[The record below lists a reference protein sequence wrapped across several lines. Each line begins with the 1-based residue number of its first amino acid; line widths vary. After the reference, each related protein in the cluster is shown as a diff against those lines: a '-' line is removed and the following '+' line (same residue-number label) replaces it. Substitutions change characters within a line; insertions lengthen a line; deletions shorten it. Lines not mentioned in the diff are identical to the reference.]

1 MVNQKIRRGE
11 IRMSLSKVALSN
23 REEEQKSLNAIFY
36 SIDKSESIIF
46 NAGAGAGK
54 TYALIESLKYVIRNY
69 EKNLKKH
76 NQQIICITYTNV
88 ATKEVKERLG
98 NTDLV
103 LVSTIHER
111 IWGLIKEYQKEL
123 VEIHK
128 EKLEDEISNLKQKL
142 KIAREYSKY
151 RELEDDLKGKFE
163 KIMIENKELFFQNY
177 SVTAAELKKSFKTIL
192 NDYPD
197 ILKNVSNFKKIVN
210 TIYKLDRYRKCYEN
224 IISNKKGYKSVEYN
238 SIYNNDQLHKMRISH
253 DTLLDYGLK
262 IIEKYDLL
270 KQIII
275 DKYPF
280 VFIDEYQD
288 TDEKVVLIMSYLEQ
302 YAKKISHNIFIS
314 YFGDTAQNIY
324 DGGVGSKITKIH
336 SGLKSINKVFNRRS
350 TKEVIEVIN
359 KIRNDNIQQISIY
372 DDCEGGSVK
381 FYTGTSDN
389 VKDLLDKYI
398 HEWKITTKNQL
409 HCLVLTNKIVAEY
422 SGFKNIYEA
431 FKETDKYK
439 GINYNQLNTELFSND
454 LSKLG
459 EIPKLLFNIV
469 RLQNNLLNKTT
480 SVMDISPKES
490 LFDDMSIEG
499 LKKLIKSLKE
509 HKGKTLGEYIESI
522 STVYSQVNDENYKK
536 IIDWTFGFE
545 NITFELFKNYL
556 IGKLFNQTS
565 DDDIDHANTTIQKM
579 LKVDIAEY
587 GLWYK
592 FIMDKQEEKVI
603 YHTYHGTK
611 GREFDNVIIIM
622 ENAFGRN
629 RDYFN
634 FFFENSL
641 HSDGLEDER
650 ERNLEKIKNLLY
662 VSCSRA
668 IKNLRVIYIDDVTS
682 FESGIKEIFGEIYLF
697 SNN

>member
-1 MVNQKIRRGE
+1 
-11 IRMSLSKVALSN
+11 MSLSKVLLSN
-23 REEEQKSLNAIFY
+23 REEEQKSLNAIFN

-128 EKLEDEISNLKQKL
+128 EKLEDEILNLKQKL
-142 KIAREYSKY
+142 KIGREYSKY

-192 NDYPD
+192 NDYSD
-197 ILKNVSNFKKIVN
+197 ILKNVSNFRKIVN

-238 SIYNNDQLHKMRISH
+238 SIYNSDQLHKMRISH

-270 KQIII
+270 KQIIM

-302 YAKKISHNIFIS
+302 YAKKIGHNIFIG

-324 DGGVGSKITKIH
+324 DGGVGSEITKIH
-336 SGLKSINKVFNRRS
+336 SGLKPINKVFNRRS

-381 FYTGTSDN
+381 FYKGTSDN

-556 IGKLFNQTS
+556 IGKLFNQIS

-579 LKVDIAEY
+579 LEVDIAEY
-587 GLWYK
+587 DLWYK

-641 HSDGLEDER
+641 HSDVLEDER
-650 ERNLEKIKNLLY
+650 KRNLEKIKNLLY

>member
-1 MVNQKIRRGE
+1 
-11 IRMSLSKVALSN
+11 MSLSKILLSN
-23 REEEQKSLNAIFY
+23 REEEQKSLNAIFN

-54 TYALIESLKYVIRNY
+54 TYTLIESLKYIIRNY
-69 EKNLKKH
+69 EKSLKKH
-76 NQQIICITYTNV
+76 NQKIICITYTNV

-111 IWGLIKEYQKEL
+111 IWGLIKDYQKEL

-128 EKLEDEISNLKQKL
+128 EKLEDEISSLKQKL
-142 KIAREYSKY
+142 EKGQGYEKY
-151 RELEDDLKGKFE
+151 QELEEDLKENFK
-163 KIMIENKELFFQNY
+163 KIMFENRELFFQN
-177 SVTAAELKKSFKTIL
+177 SSAKAAELKNSFKALL
-192 NDYPD
+192 NDYPHM
-197 ILKNVSNFKKIVN
+197 LKNVGNFKKIVN
-210 TIYKLDRYRKCYEN
+210 AIYKLEQYSKCHEN
-224 IISNKKGYKSVEYN
+224 ISSNKKGYKSVEYN
-238 SIYNNDQLHKMRISH
+238 SIYNNDQLYKMRISH

-262 IIEKYDLL
+262 IIKKYDLL

-280 VFIDEYQD
+280 AFIDEYQD

-302 YAKKISHNIFIS
+302 YAKKIDHKIFIG

-324 DGGVGSKITKIH
+324 NDGVGSEITKIH
-336 SGLKSINKVFNRRS
+336 SGLKQIDKVFNRRS

-359 KIRNDNIQQISIY
+359 KIRNDSIKQISIY

-381 FYTGTSDN
+381 FYKGTSDN
-389 VKDLLDKYI
+389 VKELIDRYI
-398 HEWKITTKNQL
+398 YEWKITKKNQL

-439 GINYNQLNTELFSND
+439 GSNYNQLNTELLSND

-469 RLQNNLLNKTT
+469 RLQNNLVDKTT
-480 SVMDISPKES
+480 SVIDITPKES

-499 LKKLIKSLKE
+499 LMNLIKLLKQ
-509 HKGKTLGEYIESI
+509 HQGKTLGEYIESI
-522 STVYSQVNDENYKK
+522 ATVYSQVNDENYKK

-545 NITFELFKNYL
+545 NFTFELFKNHL
-556 IGKLFNQTS
+556 IEKLFNNIL
-565 DDDIDHANTTIQKM
+565 DDDVDRATATIQKI
-579 LKVDIAEY
+579 LEVDIVEY

-592 FIMDKQEEKVI
+592 FILDKQEEKVI

-629 RDYFN
+629 HNYFN
-634 FFFENSL
+634 FFFEKFL
-641 HSDGLEDER
+641 HPDVLEGEKKM
-650 ERNLEKIKNLLY
+650 NFEKIKNLLY

-668 IKNLRVIYIDDVTS
+668 IKNLRVLYIDDVTD
-682 FESGIKEIFGEIYLF
+682 FESGIKEIFGEVYLF

>member
-1 MVNQKIRRGE
+1 
-11 IRMSLSKVALSN
+11 MSLSKILLSN
-23 REEEQKSLNAIFY
+23 REEEQKSLNAIFN

-111 IWGLIKEYQKEL
+111 IWELIKEYQKEL

-142 KIAREYSKY
+142 KIGKEYEKY
-151 RELEDDLKGKFE
+151 QELEDGLKGKFE

-177 SVTAAELKKSFKTIL
+177 SVTAAELKKVFKTIL
-192 NDYPD
+192 NDYSD
-197 ILKNVSNFKKIVN
+197 ILKNVSHFRKLVN
-210 TIYKLDRYRKCYEN
+210 TIYKLDRYSKCHEN

-238 SIYNNDQLHKMRISH
+238 SIYNSDQLHKMRISH

-302 YAKKISHNIFIS
+302 YAKKIGHNIFIG

-336 SGLKSINKVFNRRS
+336 SGLNPINKVFNRRS

-381 FYTGTSDN
+381 FYKGTSDN

-480 SVMDISPKES
+480 SVIDISPKES

-556 IGKLFNQTS
+556 IGKLFNNIS
-565 DDDIDHANTTIQKM
+565 DDDIDHANVTIQKI
-579 LKVDIAEY
+579 LEVDIAEY
-587 GLWYK
+587 DLWYK
-592 FIMDKQEEKVI
+592 FIIDKQEEKVI

-641 HSDGLEDER
+641 HSDVLEGEG

-668 IKNLRVIYIDDVTS
+668 IKNLRVIYIDDVTN
-682 FESGIKEIFGEIYLF
+682 FEIGIKEIFGEVYLF
-697 SNN
+697 GNN